1 MIRDYIA
8 RIDCD
13 YDNENDVESD
23 NGNGSGRVTL
33 ELRPGA
39 IQMKLFDSGDSINS

>member
-13 YDNENDVESD
+13 YDNENDNEND
-23 NGNGSGRVTL
+23 NGSGRVTL